1 MNNSVIPFEFNG
13 STIRTI
19 TKGDGE
25 TWFVA
30 TDVAKV
36 LGYRD
41 AHNMARR
48 LDEDEKG
55 TRSVSTL
62 GGDQN
67 LAVINEPGL
76 YAAIIGSKV
85 EGAKAFKR
93 WVTHEVLPAI
103 RAKGGY
109 VSPAATEHQL
119 NAIVRRAQMHM
130 ELLQAARGLIDP
142 KHLEAKARVE
152 LARGLGELPQLDPGT
167 RPLYTQD
174 FLKTK
179 NLSKA
184 RLKSIAGTFGKRV
197 KAAYTLEYGREP
209 GKYPLNLANGQTRDV
224 CAYTEADRDL
234 MERIWGTYYTNKE
247 NAA

>member
-19 TKGDGE
+19 TETDGE

-103 RAKGGY
+103 RSKGGY

-184 RLKSIAGTFGKRV
+184 RMKSIAGTFGKRV

>member
-25 TWFVA
+25 TWFIA
-30 TDVAKV
+30 ADVARV
-36 LGYRD
+36 LEIGNVSQ
-41 AHNMARR
+41 ALTR
-48 LDEDEKG
+48 LDDDERTLISNEGKELNA
-55 TRSVSTL
+55 VSE
-62 GGDQN
+62 
-67 LAVINEPGL
+67 AGL
-76 YAAIIGSKV
+76 YTLILGSRKPQ
-85 EGAKAFKR
+85 AKPFRR
-93 WVTHEVLPAI
+93 WVTHEVLPTI
-103 RAKGGY
+103 RRQGGY
-109 VSPAATEHQL
+109 INPNANEHQL
-119 NAIVRRAQMHM
+119 NAIVRRAQMNM

-179 NLSKA
+179 NLSKS
-184 RLKSIAGTFGKRV
+184 RMKSIAGTFGKRV

-224 CAYTEADRDL
+224 CAYTEADREL
-234 MERIWGTYYTNKE
+234 MERIWETYYAKTVT
-247 NAA
+247 A